1 MPALHDSSVLVAL
14 FRHNL
19 WANLRL
25 LDACAALTDAQLGA
39 DAVGTRG
46 SIADTLRHVIGN
58 EEHYLG
64 QITGRYPDPPLPR
77 EGFAGFAALREH
89 ARASGEGLIAV
100 AATAQATD
108 VVQTEWQGRTENV
121 QVGIILIQAINHAT
135 EHRTQIKTILTQI
148 GVTPPEID
156 CWTYGAAADDE

>member
-14 FRHNL
+14 FRHHL

-25 LDACAALTDAQLGA
+25 LDACADLTEAQLGA
-39 DAVGTRG
+39 EAVGTRG
-46 SIADTLRHVIGN
+46 AIADTLRHIFGN
-58 EEHYLG
+58 EEMYLAR
-64 QITGRYPDPPLPR
+64 ITGRYPDPPLPR
-77 EGFAGFAALREH
+77 EGFAGFATLREH
-89 ARASGEGLIAV
+89 ARASGEGLIAL

-108 VVQTEWQGRTENV
+108 VIETEWQGRTTTA

-148 GVTPPEID
+148 GVTPPDID
-156 CWTYGAAADDE
+156 GWTYAADEG